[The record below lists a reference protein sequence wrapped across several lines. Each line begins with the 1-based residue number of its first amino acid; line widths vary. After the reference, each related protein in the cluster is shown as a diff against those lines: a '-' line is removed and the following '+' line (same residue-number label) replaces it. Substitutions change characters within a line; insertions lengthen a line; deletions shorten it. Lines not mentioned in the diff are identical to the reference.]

1 MNKHFYHHKWCG
13 KCGGMTVHDKGICT
27 RCLDKDSIKKEPKE
41 KEPHSQKP

>member
-27 RCLDKDSIKKEPKE
+27 RCVR
-41 KEPHSQKP
+41 